1 MWVWSPAAGTRGQA
15 GLCRRRIW
23 GPKSRAKLRV
33 CPAHVQPSP
42 ALAPPACG
50 PGPPAQ
56 PPRQPVRPAG
66 PQHPPPP
73 CLWGTGRCSY
83 GSTVPCAHGPPSH
96 RPTKWAV
103 QCPVRRAPAD
113 RVGVPRRGLGTARAE
128 GAKSTRPG
136 ARRPPRDQSPPRIR
150 RGHPPLGSEPRS
162 HPKPGNPSRRCKSLT
177 AAAGRGA
184 SDARPAPALQPRLQ
198 PLRTAPSRSASA
210 ARAPVAGAPQPQC
223 RRFRQVW
230 GCLLRRLRTD
240 RHVTAELIWRR
251 VRLGAF
257 SAREGKRGPIECVTP
272 GSREPEVGL
281 DRLSPGVGRRR
292 PRRRG

>member
-198 PLRTAPSRSASA
+198 PLRTAPS
-210 ARAPVAGAPQPQC
+210 PQRLRCACACC
-223 RRFRQVW
+223 RRSTAAVPPLPPSLGLPLAAPAHRPSRD
-230 GCLLRRLRTD
+230 GGTNLATRALRRL
-240 RHVTAELIWRR
+240 
-251 VRLGAF
+251 
-257 SAREGKRGPIECVTP
+257 
-272 GSREPEVGL
+272 
-281 DRLSPGVGRRR
+281 
-292 PRRRG
+292 